1 MKNNQ
6 EFKINYNLQDIKFN
20 SINKGSVKE
29 IEKEIDKVLP
39 ILKQNFKKVRDDF
52 YNKRNIIEE
61 KSEVFFLSIKVM
73 DKIEKFRTKGHDSIF
88 VISILEE
95 FEDIV
100 NSSTNFKTLENDI
113 IEMYLNFNDI
123 YEKTL
128 KIDAS
133 TMIIRNFDSINESDR
148 LKQQNIYLLD
158 LIAYNSLFENWIE
171 ETKKKRIQERVNI
184 IYSKESQILKFISK
198 TKGLED

>member
-100 NSSTNFKTLENDI
+100 NSSTNFKTLETDI
-113 IEMYLNFNDI
+113 NEMYINFNDI

-184 IYSKESQILKFISK
+184 IYSKENQILKFISK

>member
-1 MKNNQ
+1 
-6 EFKINYNLQDIKFN
+6 
-20 SINKGSVKE
+20 
-29 IEKEIDKVLP
+29 
-39 ILKQNFKKVRDDF
+39 
-52 YNKRNIIEE
+52 
-61 KSEVFFLSIKVM
+61 VFFLSIKVM

-100 NSSTNFKTLENDI
+100 NSSTNFKTLETDI
-113 IEMYLNFNDI
+113 NEMYINFNDI

-184 IYSKESQILKFISK
+184 IYSKENQILKFISK